1 MTLAALIQITTSA
14 IMQVSNAA
22 TAGVALSKARL
33 NIFRFLGSVRSPA
46 PLKNRDFVLQRSWL
60 ETGKEIL
67 VINHSVFHEVRAS
80 FFKAPF
86 VRKNKKKTMQW
97 MPQSIPLFFFRSFLK
112 NVGSSNIYLFL
123 SLL

>member
-1 MTLAALIQITTSA
+1 
-14 IMQVSNAA
+14 MQVSNAA

-86 VRKNKKKTMQW
+86 VRKNKKKNHAMDAAEH
-97 MPQSIPLFFFRSFLK
+97 PIIFLPLVFEK
-112 NVGSSNIYLFL
+112 CWE
-123 SLL
+123 